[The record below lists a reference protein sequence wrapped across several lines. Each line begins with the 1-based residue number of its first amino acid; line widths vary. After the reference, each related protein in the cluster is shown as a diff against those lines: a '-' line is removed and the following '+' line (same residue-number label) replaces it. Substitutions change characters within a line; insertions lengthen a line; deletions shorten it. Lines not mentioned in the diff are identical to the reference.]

1 MLKAIIVDD
10 EPQSRKTLAHMVK
23 AYCAGVEVVA
33 TAFDV
38 LSAVKEIN
46 VHQPDIVF
54 LDIEMPNYSGFK
66 LIECFEKINFDII
79 FTTAY
84 EQYAIQA
91 FDTFSVDY
99 LVKPFRLERF
109 KRAIDKLL
117 KFGINNTMLD
127 IQKLEQIIHPQK
139 KAITSF
145 SLPIKLGGR
154 ILLIDY
160 EDITHL
166 KAEEKY
172 IRVFTKNG
180 KSYLS
185 DSSLGKLSERLPDY
199 FIRVH
204 RSAIINRNF
213 IKEVRKFFKG
223 KLILVLNDRKET
235 AITTGETYSSKVR
248 KLLGF

>member
-1 MLKAIIVDD
+1 MLNAFIVEDESLASIRLQKMLETYADKIVLIGEADQGRIAISQI
-10 EPQSRKTLAHMVK
+10 EKLRP
-23 AYCAGVEVVA
+23 
-33 TAFDV
+33 DV
-38 LSAVKEIN
+38 L
-46 VHQPDIVF
+46 F
-54 LDIEMPNYSGFK
+54 LDIQLPDMTGFEV
-66 LIECFEKINFDII
+66 LSNLTYQPLII

-84 EQYAIQA
+84 EQYAVQA

-127 IQKLEQIIHPQK
+127 IQKLEQIIHPKK
-139 KAITSF
+139 KAIISF

-180 KSYLS
+180 KNYLS

-223 KLILVLNDRKET
+223 KVILVLNDRKET
-235 AITTGETYSSKVR
+235 AITTGETYSSKIR

>member
-1 MLKAIIVDD
+1 MLNVFIVEDEQLASIRLQKMLETYTSKINLIGEENQGESAILQI
-10 EPQSRKTLAHMVK
+10 EKLRP
-23 AYCAGVEVVA
+23 
-33 TAFDV
+33 DV
-38 LSAVKEIN
+38 L
-46 VHQPDIVF
+46 F
-54 LDIEMPNYSGFK
+54 LDIQLPDMTGFE
-66 LIECFEKINFDII
+66 LLNNLTYQPLII

-91 FDTFSVDY
+91 FDTYAVDY

-117 KFGINNTMLD
+117 KFGKDKAMVD
-127 IQKLEQIIHPQK
+127 FQKLEQIIHPKEK
-139 KAITSF
+139 KITSF
-145 SLPIKLGGR
+145 SLPIKLGNR

-172 IRVFTKNG
+172 IRVFTNNG

-185 DSSLGKLSERLPDY
+185 DGSLGKLEERLPNY

-204 RSAIINRNF
+204 RSFIINQNC

-223 KLILVLNDRKET
+223 KLILVLNDMKET

-248 KLLGF
+248 KLLGL

>member
-1 MLKAIIVDD
+1 MLNAFIVEDEQLASIRLQKMLASYSDSVAIVGEADQGSSAITQI
-10 EPQSRKTLAHMVK
+10 ESLRP
-23 AYCAGVEVVA
+23 
-33 TAFDV
+33 DV
-38 LSAVKEIN
+38 L
-46 VHQPDIVF
+46 F
-54 LDIEMPNYSGFK
+54 LDIQLPDMTGFEV
-66 LIECFEKINFDII
+66 LNNLTYQPFII

-91 FDTFSVDY
+91 FDTYVIDY
-99 LVKPFRLERF
+99 LVKPFRIERF

-117 KFGINNTMLD
+117 TFGADNTMVATPELEKD
-127 IQKLEQIIHPQK
+127 IQPIAKTIP
-139 KAITSF
+139 SF
-145 SLPIKLGGR
+145 SLPIKLGDR

-172 IRVFTKNG
+172 IRVFTNNG

-185 DSSLGKLSERLPDY
+185 DGSLGRLGERLPNY

-204 RSAIINRNF
+204 RSAIINQNY

-223 KLILVLNDRKET
+223 KLILVLNDSMET

-248 KLLGF
+248 KLLGL

>member
-1 MLKAIIVDD
+1 MLNAFIVEDESLASIRLQKMLETYADKIVLIGEADQGRIAISQI
-10 EPQSRKTLAHMVK
+10 EKLRP
-23 AYCAGVEVVA
+23 
-33 TAFDV
+33 DV
-38 LSAVKEIN
+38 L
-46 VHQPDIVF
+46 F
-54 LDIEMPNYSGFK
+54 LDIQLPDMTGFEV
-66 LIECFEKINFDII
+66 LSNLTYQPLII

-127 IQKLEQIIHPQK
+127 IQKLEQIIHPKK

-145 SLPIKLGGR
+145 SLPIKLGDR

-185 DSSLGKLSERLPDY
+185 DRSLGKLVERLPDY

-204 RSAIINRNF
+204 RSAIINQNF

>member
-1 MLKAIIVDD
+1 MLNAFIVEDESLASIRLQKMLETYADKIALIGEADQGGIAISQI
-10 EPQSRKTLAHMVK
+10 EKLRP
-23 AYCAGVEVVA
+23 
-33 TAFDV
+33 DV
-38 LSAVKEIN
+38 L
-46 VHQPDIVF
+46 F
-54 LDIEMPNYSGFK
+54 LDIQLPDMTGFEE
-66 LIECFEKINFDII
+66 LRNLTYQPLII

-127 IQKLEQIIHPQK
+127 IQKLEQIIHPKK

-145 SLPIKLGGR
+145 SLPIKLGDR

-185 DSSLGKLSERLPDY
+185 DGSLGKLVERLPDY

-204 RSAIINRNF
+204 RSAIINQNF